1 MAPLREDPDIAAMS
15 RLRDGDDLALNE
27 IMDRWQRR
35 LTSYL
40 IRLTGN
46 EAVALDL
53 AQEVFV
59 RVYQNCGRYR
69 PTGAFA
75 TWLFTIATNLVRHH
89 LRWKLR
95 HPVVSLDDSSGH
107 LPDAI
112 SEKILSSAE
121 LDPRTRLE
129 RDERAAAVREA
140 VSHLPDDLR
149 EALVLFEYEE
159 MSYDQVAKIQGCS
172 AKAIETRLY
181 RARAI
186 LRKRLERWLGST

>member
-59 RVYQNCGRYR
+59 RVYQNRGRYR

-129 RDERAAAVREA
+129 RDERAAVVREA

-159 MSYDQVAKIQGCS
+159 MSYDQIAKIQGCS
-172 AKAIETRLY
+172 AKAVETRLY

-186 LRKRLERWLGST
+186 LRKRLERWLGTT